1 MTRILQVAT
10 LPLTMRLFVM
20 PLAEALAERGYQVE
34 LAYGGSE
41 PWQPAPF
48 VGYHLPLRRSPFH
61 PGNASAL
68 WELTQLMRARRYE
81 VVHVHTPVA
90 GALGRLAARAAGV
103 PVVAYTMH
111 GSFWGTHPRWR
122 AALFD
127 VLERRSA
134 QWTSHVFVFNDE
146 DAGDLRHRCHIAP
159 ERLTRL
165 PVGGAGVD
173 LERFD
178 PNRFP
183 PETVSK
189 LREELGLCELDTVV
203 GYVGRIDRDKG
214 VSKLLRAVAQLRQEY
229 PRLRLLLV
237 GGRTAGDRD
246 ALTGALLAELGT
258 AAVGTGFSNDVPA
271 LMACM
276 DLVVSPSYRD
286 GFGMVLAEAAAMQKP
301 VVATATRGSR
311 SAVVDGVTGL
321 LTPIG
326 DVAALAL
333 AIERLIS
340 DAATRAQMGRAARQL
355 AVERFD
361 RRTVMSIYQAAYTG
375 LLNNGIPRAR
385 RDY

>member
-1 MTRILQVAT
+1 
-10 LPLTMRLFVM
+10 
-20 PLAEALAERGYQVE
+20 
-34 LAYGGSE
+34 
-41 PWQPAPF
+41 
-48 VGYHLPLRRSPFH
+48 
-61 PGNASAL
+61 
-68 WELTQLMRARRYE
+68 
-81 VVHVHTPVA
+81 
-90 GALGRLAARAAGV
+90 
-103 PVVAYTMH
+103 
-111 GSFWGTHPRWR
+111 
-122 AALFD
+122 
-127 VLERRSA
+127 
-134 QWTSHVFVFNDE
+134 
-146 DAGDLRHRCHIAP
+146 
-159 ERLTRL
+159 
-165 PVGGAGVD
+165 
-173 LERFD
+173 
-178 PNRFP
+178 
-183 PETVSK
+183 
-189 LREELGLCELDTVV
+189 LDTVV

-385 RDY
+385 RDH